1 MRDDVM
7 RRLLVND
14 DASGVGVS
22 SAAAAAA
29 EARARAVERKTR
41 FLSFSRFL
49 FSFVL
54 SSVYGRDE
62 IITRLTEC
70 AHAERSTLALERE
83 WKSCERAAKQLFH
96 SQ

>member
-41 FLSFSRFL
+41 FLSFSRFSSRSC
-49 FSFVL
+49 SFLTGVN
-54 SSVYGRDE
+54 E
-62 IITRLTEC
+62 ITRLTEC

>member
-1 MRDDVM
+1 M

-29 EARARAVERKTR
+29 EARVLKKNTIPFFFAI
-41 FLSFSRFL
+41 L

-54 SSVYGRDE
+54 SSVRGR
-62 IITRLTEC
+62 
-70 AHAERSTLALERE
+70 ERNHPSD
-83 WKSCERAAKQLFH
+83 
-96 SQ
+96 

>member
-41 FLSFSRFL
+41 FLSFSRF
-49 FSFVL
+49 SSPFVL
-54 SSVYGRDE
+54 SSV
-62 IITRLTEC
+62 
-70 AHAERSTLALERE
+70 
-83 WKSCERAAKQLFH
+83 
-96 SQ
+96 

>member
-29 EARARAVERKTR
+29 EARKRARVRLKEKHD
-41 FLSFSRFL
+41 SFL
-49 FSFVL
+49 FRDSL
-54 SSVYGRDE
+54 LRSCSCPYNGRERNHPSV
-62 IITRLTEC
+62 
-70 AHAERSTLALERE
+70 
-83 WKSCERAAKQLFH
+83 
-96 SQ
+96 

>member
-1 MRDDVM
+1 M

-29 EARARAVERKTR
+29 EARARAGVEKHD
-41 FLSFSRFL
+41 SFL
-49 FSFVL
+49 F
-54 SSVYGRDE
+54 RDSLLVRALVRAGVNE
-62 IITRLTEC
+62 ITRLTEC